1 MYDRR
6 MGLKR
11 RDMAE
16 FYRGVAVSAAR
27 EFWTATDNVLAA
39 VAVLSFL
46 LLLFNRN
53 LGEKI
58 MTAWNG
64 LSPWWSLIPIGMLV
78 IYRLLQANYQ
88 KFAALEDKLA
98 KMEQA
103 ITPVQL
109 EGFQLAAEIRDFA
122 LSFGELEG
130 PPPQAEVKFR
140 KAVWEHLKEWMGS
153 YPPES
158 DPQLRMKMLHGFEAR
173 GFRERIEKYMHE
185 VGERGYP
192 IFNAAGFTESIFD
205 RRSLCRLS
213 ADIEIVAI
221 TTNHFPSPR
230 KTAHE
235 ERQSHPRTNV

>member
-88 KFAALEDKLA
+88 KFAALEDKLSNSE
-98 KMEQA
+98 K
-103 ITPVQL
+103 
-109 EGFQLAAEIRDFA
+109 R
-122 LSFGELEG
+122 FGN
-130 PPPQAEVKFR
+130 
-140 KAVWEHLKEWMGS
+140 
-153 YPPES
+153 
-158 DPQLRMKMLHGFEAR
+158 
-173 GFRERIEKYMHE
+173 I
-185 VGERGYP
+185 
-192 IFNAAGFTESIFD
+192 
-205 RRSLCRLS
+205 
-213 ADIEIVAI
+213 
-221 TTNHFPSPR
+221 
-230 KTAHE
+230 
-235 ERQSHPRTNV
+235 